1 MGPHCI
7 VIVATYKAYKSLGL
21 LQQMF
26 KHTILPEVKELCS
39 YLINSC
45 ETQAIIYC
53 SSAIVK
59 ICFNKRYFIVLE
71 GLAKFKL
78 NDRS

>member
-1 MGPHCI
+1 MGPHYK

-26 KHTILPEVKELCS
+26 KHTMLPEVKELCS

-53 SSAIVK
+53 SPAIVK
-59 ICFNKRYFIVLE
+59 ICFNKRYFIVGE
-71 GLAKFKL
+71 GPAKFKL